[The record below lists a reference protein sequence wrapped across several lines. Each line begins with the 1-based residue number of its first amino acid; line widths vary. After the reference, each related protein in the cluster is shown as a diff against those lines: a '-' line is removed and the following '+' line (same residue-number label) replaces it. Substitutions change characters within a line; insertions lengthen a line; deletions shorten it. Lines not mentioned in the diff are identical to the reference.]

1 MKRVV
6 IIGANEFQNPLIEKA
21 KSLGYETH
29 VFAWASG
36 DIGEKTADYFYPI
49 SIVEKYKILE
59 ECKKIK
65 PDAITSIGSD
75 LAIITVNYVADALGL
90 NCNDPDYSLIC
101 TNKFEMRK
109 AFEKANI
116 NVPRFERVKNVDEVT
131 INKFPLIVKPT
142 DRSGS
147 RSIALVHTKEELK
160 NSILKACDS
169 SFEKCAI
176 VEEVIEGK
184 NEYSCESISFKGK
197 HTILAITR
205 KFTTGFPTCIETGH
219 IEPAE
224 LPENIKNNIFE
235 IIPKALDALHIKNS
249 ASHVEFKVCEDD
261 SINIIEIGARMGGDC
276 IGSHL
281 VEISTGYDFLKMTLD
296 VALGKEP
303 DLEIK
308 NEPHFAL
315 IKFIFDRKDLENV
328 KLILNKYPGI
338 YNSSML
344 DENFNHEVVDSSSRF
359 GYYIFDIKDKNVLQ
373 DVRSVLFN
381 E

>member
-49 SIVEKYKILE
+49 SIVEKEKILE

-116 NVPRFERVKNVDEVT
+116 KVPRFERVKNVDEVT

-249 ASHVEFKVCEDD
+249 ASHVEFKVGEDD

-276 IGSHL
+276 IGSDL
-281 VEISTGYDFLKMTLD
+281 VKISTGYDFLKMVID
-296 VALGKEP
+296 VALGKAPEFIQVSKP
-303 DLEIK
+303 QNAEIR
-308 NEPHFAL
+308 
-315 IKFIFDRKDLENV
+315 FIFTQNDIDE
-328 KLILNKYPGI
+328 LNKINEEHPEYLYYASPI
-338 YNSSML
+338 DKINS
-344 DENFNHEVVDSSSRF
+344 HKIVDSSTRY
-359 GYYIFDIKDKNVLQ
+359 GYEILKF
-373 DVRSVLFN
+373 
-381 E
+381 